1 MSETATRVVDGFLRD
16 AAEVLRQQYPDTW
29 QQYAIVSLTS
39 SSQTRFVVATVAAD
53 ETPASP
59 AVIEN
64 GSVSFADVTFGLP
77 GAWASY
83 TVTVTNNGTVNA
95 NLAGA
100 AIALDT
106 QNPEQLTLNQSD
118 LIDETLAPGE
128 SCTLTFVLQ
137 VPQDYIGELNATGTL
152 TVTLPYAQDTVEPA
166 PAAAHTHA

>member
-1 MSETATRVVDGFLRD
+1 M
-16 AAEVLRQQYPDTW
+16 
-29 QQYAIVSLTS
+29 
-39 SSQTRFVVATVAAD
+39 
-53 ETPASP
+53 
-59 AVIEN
+59 IEN

-106 QNPEQLTLNQSD
+106 RNPEQLTLNQPD